1 MDNNKMRLIDA
12 NKITPDSNIVNTITN
27 LISKCGGKYNS
38 GCVATN
44 CNECIAKFF
53 DEKHSHLTPTV
64 DAEPIKYTE
73 RGLHIGHKH
82 YCSACGYLS
91 YIENYCSKCGA
102 KLIKTKEEKEKEI

>member
-44 CNECIAKFF
+44 CTTIA
-53 DEKHSHLTPTV
+53 
-64 DAEPIKYTE
+64 
-73 RGLHIGHKH
+73 HISFSFSSFVFINLAPHF
-82 YCSACGYLS
+82 
-91 YIENYCSKCGA
+91 EQ
-102 KLIKTKEEKEKEI
+102 